1 MSCVGPLGPEIDVPA
16 DQNPSEAALHRPQMV
31 RADRNTSLAAQNFH
45 RAQTLGHG
53 PSTSFLS
60 RQLFGDTSFIA
71 AFRSSATFSAV
82 NL

>member
-1 MSCVGPLGPEIDVPA
+1 MA
-16 DQNPSEAALHRPQMV
+16 

-53 PSTSFLS
+53 PSASFLS

-71 AFRSSATFSAV
+71 AFRSNATFSAV